1 MGKKMI
7 KISDKK
13 IERIINY
20 RRSLL
25 RLGSKMGKTHVFSHQ
40 LANCISASPAQV
52 RRDLMEI
59 GYTGSPAHGYEIK
72 GLMKSISEFIDPQ
85 EKEGIALVGVGNL
98 GRAIIDY
105 FNGQSLKLEIVTVF
119 DNNPEKVGRVVT
131 GCRSYHVKDLK
142 EIILNN
148 QIKTAVI
155 TVPSTEAQIVA
166 DTLIEAGIKGILN
179 YAPIIL
185 NVPSG
190 IYVENRDMITTLE
203 KVSYFAKNNNK

>member
-1 MGKKMI
+1 MKV
-7 KISDKK
+7 SEKK

-20 RRSLL
+20 RRALI
-25 RLGSKMGKTHVFSHQ
+25 RIGKQMKKTHVFSHQ
-40 LANCISASPAQV
+40 LAISSGTSPAQV

-72 GLMKSISEFIDPQ
+72 GLLAGIGQFIDPDK
-85 EKEGIALVGVGNL
+85 KEGIALIGIGNL

-105 FNGQSLKLEIVTVF
+105 FNGQSSKLEIVTVF
-119 DNNPEKVGRVVT
+119 DNNPDKIERVIA

-142 EIILNN
+142 KIIIERN
-148 QIKTAVI
+148 IKTAVVS
-155 TVPSTEAQIVA
+155 VPSSEAQNIA
-166 DTLIEAGIKGILN
+166 DELIDAGIKGILN

-185 NVPSG
+185 NIPKG

>member
-1 MGKKMI
+1 MN

-20 RRSLL
+20 RRVLL
-25 RLGSKMGKTHVFSHQ
+25 RLDKQLGKTHVFSHQ
-40 LANCISASPAQV
+40 LANNSGASPAQV

-72 GLMKSISEFIDPQ
+72 GLLDSIGEFIDPDQ
-85 EKEGIALVGVGNL
+85 KQGIALIGVGNL

-105 FNGQSLKLEIVTVF
+105 FNGQSSKLEIITVF
-119 DNNPEKVGRVVT
+119 DTNPDKVNRVVS

-142 EIILNN
+142 SVIIEKN
-148 QIKTAVI
+148 IKTAVVA
-155 TVPSTEAQIVA
+155 VPSSGAQQVA
-166 DTLIEAGIKGILN
+166 DELIEAGVKGILN

-185 NVPSG
+185 SVPDG

-203 KVSYFAKNNNK
+203 KVSYFAKNNIK

>member
-1 MGKKMI
+1 MI
-7 KISDKK
+7 KISEKK

-20 RRSLL
+20 RRVLL
-25 RLGSKMGKTHVFSHQ
+25 RLDKQMRKTHIFSHQ
-40 LANCISASPAQV
+40 LASNSGASPAQV

-72 GLMKSISEFIDPQ
+72 GLLKSIGDFIDPDA
-85 EKEGIALVGVGNL
+85 KEELALIGLGNL

-105 FNGQSLKLEIVTVF
+105 FNGQSSKLEIVTVF
-119 DNNPEKVGRVVT
+119 DNNPDKVNRVVA

-142 EIILNN
+142 EIIRNN
-148 QIKTAVI
+148 NINTAVI
-155 TVPSTEAQIVA
+155 TVPSSEAQQIA
-166 DTLIEAGIKGILN
+166 DTLVDAGVKGILN

-185 NVPSG
+185 SVPEG

-203 KVSYFAKNNNK
+203 KVSYFAKNNNNK

>member
-1 MGKKMI
+1 MN

-20 RRSLL
+20 RRVLL
-25 RLGSKMGKTHVFSHQ
+25 RLDKQLGKSHVFSHQ
-40 LANCISASPAQV
+40 LANNSGASPAQV

-72 GLMKSISEFIDPQ
+72 GLLESIGEFIDPDQ
-85 EKEGIALVGVGNL
+85 KEGIALVGVGNL

-105 FNGQSLKLEIVTVF
+105 FNGQSSKLEIITVF
-119 DNNPEKVGRVVT
+119 DTNPDKVNRVVS

-142 EIILNN
+142 NIIIEKN
-148 QIKTAVI
+148 IKTAVI
-155 TVPSTEAQIVA
+155 AVPSSGAQVVA
-166 DTLIEAGIKGILN
+166 DELIEAGVKGILN

-185 NVPSG
+185 TLPDG

-203 KVSYFAKNNNK
+203 KVSYFAKNNTNK

>member
-1 MGKKMI
+1 MV
-7 KISDKK
+7 KISEKK

-20 RRSLL
+20 RRVLY
-25 RLGSKMGKTHVFSHQ
+25 RLDRQMRKTHVFSHQ
-40 LANCISASPAQV
+40 LASNSGASPAQV

-72 GLMKSISEFIDPQ
+72 GLLKSIAEFIDPK
-85 EKEGIALVGVGNL
+85 EKEGIALVGLGNL

-105 FNGQSLKLEIVTVF
+105 FNGQSSKLEIITVF
-119 DNNPEKVGRVVT
+119 DKNPDKVDRVVA
-131 GCRSYHVKDLK
+131 GCRSYHVKELK
-142 EIILNN
+142 NIITKH

-155 TVPSTEAQIVA
+155 TVPSSDAQAVA
-166 DTLIEAGIKGILN
+166 NQLLDAGVTGILN

-185 NVPSG
+185 SLPAG
-190 IYVENRDMITTLE
+190 IYIENRDMITTLE

>member
-1 MGKKMI
+1 MM

-20 RRSLL
+20 RRVLV
-25 RLGSKMGKTHVFSHQ
+25 RLDKQMGKTHVFSHQ
-40 LANCISASPAQV
+40 LASNSGASPAQV

-72 GLMKSISEFIDPQ
+72 GLLKGIGDFIDPPKKQ
-85 EKEGIALVGVGNL
+85 GIALIGLGNL

-105 FNGQSLKLEIVTVF
+105 FNGQSSKLEIVTVF
-119 DNNPEKVGRVVT
+119 DNNPDKVNRVVA

-142 EIILNN
+142 KIIMEKK
-148 QIKTAVI
+148 IKTAVI
-155 TVPSTEAQIVA
+155 TVPSTGAQDIA
-166 DTLIEAGIKGILN
+166 DELIEAGVKGILN

-185 NVPSG
+185 SVPEG

-203 KVSYFAKNNNK
+203 KVSYFAKNNKI